1 MYRED
6 HHPLPAAMR
15 ARVLEELQRL
25 EQAHDITV
33 LYACESGSRAWG
45 FASPDS
51 DYDVRFVYVQR
62 PEWYLRVDPP
72 HDVLER
78 PLTDELDLSGWELRK
93 TLRLLRNSNPTLLEW
108 LDSPLVY
115 RSEPHATEELRELAQ
130 AFYSPAAARA
140 HYLSMA
146 RKNFRGYL
154 QGTEVRYKK
163 YLYVLRPLLAVRWID
178 LGLGRPPMVF
188 ESLLDATLDDP
199 AQRAEIEELLRLKRQ
214 AVEAEYGPARPAL
227 QRLIEDQ
234 LQQAESHSAA
244 RGGSR
249 DRTRLDRYLREQV
262 LRHATPGTE
271 HRQGTPP

>member
-1 MYRED
+1 MSKEER
-6 HHPLPAAMR
+6 HPLPAAMR
-15 ARVLEELQRL
+15 ERVLGELERL
-25 EQAHDITV
+25 EQERGVTV

-51 DYDVRFVYVQR
+51 DYDVRFVYVHR
-62 PEWYLRVDPP
+62 PDWYLRVDEPR
-72 HDVLER
+72 DVLER

-93 TLRLLRNSNPTLLEW
+93 TLRLLRKSNPTLLEW

-115 RSEPHATEELRELAQ
+115 RCEAAATDGLRQLAQ

-154 QGTEVRYKK
+154 QGAEVRYKK

-178 LGLGRPPMVF
+178 LGLGMPPMVF
-188 ESLLDATLDDP
+188 ESLLEATLHDA
-199 AQRAEIEELLRLKRQ
+199 AQRTEVEELLTLKRR

-227 QRLIEDQ
+227 HRLIEAE
-234 LQQAESHSAA
+234 LQRAETLSAP
-244 RGGSR
+244 REGSN
-249 DRTRLDRYLREQV
+249 DMSRLDEYLREQV
-262 LRHATPGTE
+262 WTYARSN
-271 HRQGTPP
+271 

>member
-1 MYRED
+1 MNREER
-6 HHPLPAAMR
+6 HPLPAAMR
-15 ARVLEELQRL
+15 ERVLEELKKL
-25 EQAHDITV
+25 EQERDVSV

-51 DYDVRFVYVQR
+51 DYDVRFVYVHQ
-62 PEWYLRVDPP
+62 PDWYLRVEEPR
-72 HDVLER
+72 DVLER

-93 TLRLLRNSNPTLLEW
+93 TLRLLRKSNPTLLEW

-115 RSEPHATEELRELAQ
+115 RSETEATDGLRQLAQ

-154 QGTEVRYKK
+154 QGDEVRYKK

-178 LGLGRPPMVF
+178 LGLGMPPMVF
-188 ESLLDATLDDP
+188 ETLMEATLKD
-199 AQRAEIEELLRLKRQ
+199 AAERAEVEELLVLKRQ

-227 QRLIEDQ
+227 HRLIEAE
-234 LQQAESHSAA
+234 LQRAETLGAP
-244 RGGSR
+244 RGGCHG
-249 DRTRLDRYLREQV
+249 TERLDRFLREQV
-262 LRHATPGTE
+262 RKYA
-271 HRQGTPP
+271 R